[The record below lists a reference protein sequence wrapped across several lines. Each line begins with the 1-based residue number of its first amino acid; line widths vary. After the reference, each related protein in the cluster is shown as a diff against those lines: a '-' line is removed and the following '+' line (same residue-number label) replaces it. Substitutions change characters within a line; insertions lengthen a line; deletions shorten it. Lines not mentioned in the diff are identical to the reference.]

1 MVKKY
6 HKNTPAKPIGSK
18 DKRVRMLFKHVDR
31 SGVSLAELSERC
43 GVDRNTLS
51 MWRTGKSSPR
61 LDLFI
66 AVCDAVGLECQLE
79 LKL

>member
-1 MVKKY
+1 MVKY

-18 DKRVRMLFKHVDR
+18 DQRVRMLFKHVDR
-31 SGVSLAELSERC
+31 IGMNLNQLSEKC

-66 AVCDAVGLECQLE
+66 AACDAVDLECQLE